1 MSDSITVIGTVG
13 SDPEARV
20 TPTGKHVTGFRLA
33 CTPRVRD
40 ARTGEWRDGE
50 TNWYSISAWEHL
62 GRNVLESIRKGER
75 AIVTGR
81 LRLRTWEK
89 DERRGMDAEIVAG
102 GVGHDLKWGTSSYTK
117 ASRQAAGDAS
127 DDHRGGE
134 PEVEAAQATPEAAS
148 SGFQDHWEAEPVAVD
163 TPY

>member
-20 TPTGKHVTGFRLA
+20 TPTGKHVTSFRLA

-40 ARTGEWRDGE
+40 TGTGEWRDGE

-117 ASRQAAGDAS
+117 ASRQATDDAP
-127 DDHRGGE
+127 DDRSGE
-134 PEVEAAQATPEAAS
+134 SEGAAAQATPETAS
-148 SGFQDHWEAEPVAVD
+148 SDSQAQWDAEPVSVD